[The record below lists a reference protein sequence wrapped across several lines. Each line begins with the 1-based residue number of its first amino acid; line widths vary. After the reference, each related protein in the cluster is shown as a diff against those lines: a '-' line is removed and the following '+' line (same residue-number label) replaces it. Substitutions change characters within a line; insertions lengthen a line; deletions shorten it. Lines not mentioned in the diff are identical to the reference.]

1 MNALLL
7 ETNPLK
13 WILCKVLGKFV
24 PGVFWSPLSNLVY
37 RDIPEPLLP
46 GEDWVKLRTLLGG
59 ICGTD
64 MAIITQKTHPATI
77 LRAFTSF
84 PAILGHENVALVDQ
98 VGSKVKGWKPGM
110 RVVVEPALSC
120 LPRGISPVCSSCS
133 QGCFSLCESIEG
145 NRKMPAGTMLGLNSF
160 TGGSWAPRFVAHH
173 SQLHIVPDGISDE
186 EAVLID
192 PIACSLHAVLRHRPL
207 ETEQVLV
214 QGAGIIGLGIVMSLR
229 ALGHRNI
236 ITCCVRTQAQGEQL
250 AEAGADQIIIC
261 RRNDRREKIF
271 KEVAA
276 AAGGKQVSSA
286 FGNQIIIGGMDVVY
300 DCVGSGRSL
309 GDAMKFCKPRGTVV
323 AVGTSQISMVD
334 TTPLWF
340 SELTLKGA
348 YGRQLE
354 TVGREQIH
362 TYDLVIRMMLE
373 GKLDLSGIL
382 SRVYNAKDYKKAM
395 KYLLRGRGSGVTK
408 VAFRHSTNTNSSS
421 LD

>member
-1 MNALLL
+1 MDALLL
-7 ETNPLK
+7 ETSPLK
-13 WILCKVLGKFV
+13 WILCKALGRFV

-37 RDIPEPLLP
+37 RDIPEPSRP
-46 GEDWVKLRTLLGG
+46 TEDWVKLRTLLGG

-64 MAIITQKTHPATI
+64 MALITQKTHPATI

-84 PAILGHENVALVDQ
+84 PVILGHENVALVEE
-98 VGSKVKGWKPGM
+98 VGQKVEGWKPGM
-110 RVVVEPALSC
+110 RVVIEPALSC
-120 LPRGISPVCSSCS
+120 VPRGISPVCSACAR
-133 QGCFSLCESIEG
+133 GCFSLCESIAG
-145 NRKMPAGTMLGLNSF
+145 NRDMPAGTMMGLNNF
-160 TGGSWAPRFVAHH
+160 TGGSWAPRFVAHY
-173 SQLHIVPDGISDE
+173 SQLHAVPDGISDE

-192 PIACSLHAVLRHRPL
+192 PVACSLHAVLRHRPL
-207 ETEQVLV
+207 ENEQILV

-229 ALGHRNI
+229 ALGHKNR

-250 AEAGADQIIIC
+250 SEAGADQIIVC

-276 AAGGKQVSSA
+276 ATGGKQISSA
-286 FGNQIIIGGMDVVY
+286 FGNQIIVGGMDVVY

-323 AVGTSQISMVD
+323 AVGTSQINMVD

-354 TVGREQIH
+354 TADGEQVH
-362 TYDLVIRMMLE
+362 TYDLVIRMILE
-373 GKLDLSGIL
+373 GKLKLSGIL
-382 SRVYNAKDYKKAM
+382 SRIYDVRDYKKAM
-395 KYLLRGRGSGVTK
+395 QFLVRGRGPGVTK
-408 VAFRHSTNTNSSS
+408 VAFRHPANTN
-421 LD
+421 